1 MMNADRFTPVDS
13 TPIPTGELQNVN
25 DTPLDF
31 TKSRRERAPQTCRAQ
46 ARRLRLQLGTEQPGR
61 LIRAR
66 GTRHGFLQ
74 SRRGSNDCQPSLS
87 IRASRLRKMLLN
99 SVNFV
104 ASLNEGPKL
113 SLDAPRCL
121 ADLRVA
127 SI

>member
-61 LIRAR
+61 LI
-66 GTRHGFLQ
+66 TR
-74 SRRGSNDCQPSLS
+74 SRY
-87 IRASRLRKMLLN
+87 ASRIFTIATRLERL
-99 SVNFV
+99 
-104 ASLNEGPKL
+104 PTL
-113 SLDAPRCL
+113 SEHP
-121 ADLRVA
+121 
-127 SI
+127 SIAAAKNAIEFGEFYQDVKICGN